1 MEEDKGLGTERGK
14 ETTGGRRHDGRK
26 EENRGLATSISP
38 FFLRPLRPFLK
49 GPSLSAVY
57 LPGHFPG
64 DLFNKKQIFGSG
76 SAGL

>member
-1 MEEDKGLGTERGK
+1 MEEDKGLGTERGE

-57 LPGHFPG
+57 LPGKFPG
-64 DLFNKKQIFGSG
+64 ALFNKKQIFGSG